1 MPFRM
6 MFLCVFVL
14 TILIVF
20 SGCKGGDDSDGAVDF
35 NSTKKKTSAFINK
48 VMEENNLPGMSIAL
62 VNGNDVV
69 WTEGFGYADRENKVP
84 ARADTVY
91 MLGSISKTLTAVA
104 VLQLLD
110 QGNIADLTDPL
121 ADYLP
126 GFEMKER
133 YANQRNEI
141 TIKRVLNHHSGIPG
155 DLFNAMF
162 VTRNWNHWQVGL
174 YQDWLLNYLQGD
186 YPSHRPGEVA
196 SYSNTAYTLAGM
208 MVAHLSVE
216 ETFNAHMREALFE
229 PLGMDD
235 TSFRQIDE
243 NLAKG
248 YLNGN
253 AVYPET
259 EVNMAPTGGAYTT
272 AEDMAQFMKMLLEEG
287 RITGRPRILEPDTVE
302 LMGEAEETP
311 LDMESIF
318 QPGLG
323 LDSVDDPVM
332 RYAGPAWTKD
342 GATNNFTTFMELLP
356 NRNLGAIVLSNS
368 RSAANANYAVVRECL
383 RNAVKEKYGLEP
395 SMPAMPDY
403 DSLSEAWQIEGMYV
417 RARQGGY
424 DRIVDNATS
433 GLTWVQNAQSS
444 NPESVQL
451 SYNAS
456 CGMYEVQDA
465 GFRLVFQ
472 EKEWQNKTRTLM
484 LQYGAPKGGKH
495 YQTNGYLVHCLGSEV
510 QQVDIP
516 QEWDARVNE
525 RYIIENI
532 GWNDIYTWFATY
544 FEFREKDGMLQL
556 SGHASQT
563 LFPQNG
569 TVAFTRGLFNQR
581 GDSSVRIIEE
591 DGREKVV
598 YGGYKAYNIEQVP
611 SINVGDTVSGTSQ
624 APHNAWYELDV
635 SSEQTLEASISGMD
649 SEKYTLRVMARDLQ
663 APVAQGK
670 GSLSW
675 DAGPNTWYVAV
686 CPHPD
691 APQDFQLSIT
701 SQN

>member
-1 MPFRM
+1 MQLRRR
-6 MFLCVFVL
+6 FLFVFVL
-14 TILIVF
+14 TILILF
-20 SGCKGGDDSDGAVDF
+20 SGCNVDDDSDGAVDF
-35 NSTKKKTSAFINK
+35 NSTRNKTSAFINK
-48 VMEENNLPGMSIAL
+48 VLEENNLPGMSIAL

-84 ARADTVY
+84 ARSDTVY

-110 QGNIADLTDPL
+110 QGAIAELSDPL

-126 GFEMKER
+126 GFQMKER
-133 YANQRNEI
+133 YTNQRNGI

-155 DLFNAMF
+155 DLYNAAF
-162 VTRNWNHWQVGL
+162 VTRNWNHWEVGL

-208 MVAHLSVE
+208 MIAHLSVE
-216 ETFNAHMREALFE
+216 ETFNAHMHEALFD
-229 PLGMDD
+229 PLGMED
-235 TSFRQIDE
+235 TSFLQIEE

-248 YLNGN
+248 YRDGKP
-253 AVYPET
+253 VYPET

-272 AEDMAQFMKMLLEEG
+272 AEDMGQFMKMLLEEG
-287 RITGRPRILEPDTVE
+287 RITGRRRILEPGTVE
-302 LMGEAEETP
+302 LMGKAEETP
-311 LDMESIF
+311 LDMETLF

-342 GATNNFTTFMELLP
+342 GATNNFTTFMEILP
-356 NRNLGAIVLSNS
+356 DRNLGAIVLSNS
-368 RSAANANYAVVRECL
+368 RSAAIWNYAVVRECL
-383 RNAVKEKYGLEP
+383 RNAVEEKCGLEP

-403 DSLSEAWQIEGMYV
+403 DSLSDPWEIEGIYV

-424 DRIVDNATS
+424 DRIVDNG
-433 GLTWVQNAQSS
+433 GLTWVKNAQSS
-444 NPESVQL
+444 SPESVQL

-456 CGMYEVQDA
+456 CQMYEVEDA
-465 GFRLVFQ
+465 GYRLVFQ

-484 LQYGAPKGGKH
+484 LQYGTAQGGKD
-495 YQTNGYLVHCLGSEV
+495 YKTNGYLVHCLGTKV

-525 RYIIENI
+525 RYIIENT
-532 GWNDIYTWFATY
+532 GWNDIYTWLATY

-569 TVAFTRGLFNQR
+569 TLAFTRGLFNQR

-591 DGREKVV
+591 DGREKVL
-598 YGGYKAYNIEQVP
+598 YGGYKAYDINQVP
-611 SINVGDTVSGTSQ
+611 SIAVGDTVSGTSQ
-624 APHNAWYELDV
+624 TPHNAWYELV
-635 SSEQTLEASISGMD
+635 ISSGQTLEASISGMD
-649 SEKYTLRVMARDLQ
+649 SEKFTLRVMDSGLQ

-670 GSLSW
+670 GSLTW
-675 DAGPNTWYVAV
+675 DAGPDTWYVAV